1 MNEIQKEMAQLQE
14 ELKRYAK
21 AYYVEDAPLVE
32 DHIYDEKYQKLLSLE
47 AQYPQYKRKD
57 SITSEVGSANEIQNT
72 PFEKVRHRI
81 PMLSLGDVFSF
92 AELEQFIQRV
102 EKEVGPC
109 QYMCEL
115 KIDGLAINLRYEKG
129 KLVQGSTRGN
139 GVIGEDITHNI
150 RTIKDIP
157 QTLPD
162 ELSIEVRGECYMS
175 KRSFEQLNQRQEEA
189 GLAPFANPRNAA
201 AGSLRQLDAK
211 VTKERQLS
219 SFIYQIAHYD
229 RLSVTTQEENLHQ
242 LKELGFAVDVHDRLC
257 HSIAEIEDY
266 ITEMQEKR
274 HQLSYDIDGIVIKV
288 NSLDTQAHLGTTI
301 KVPRWAIAYKFPPE
315 EVTTVLREIEWTVGR
330 TGVVTPT
337 AIMDPVFVAGTTVSR
352 ASLHNPDYIQEK
364 DLRLGDTVY
373 LHKAGDIIP
382 EISRVDLSKR
392 PKEATPYVIPTTCPS
407 CHEPLTHLK
416 EEVALRCMNPLCPAQ
431 AKELMKHFV
440 SRNAM
445 DVRGV
450 GESILDQLFQKG
462 MIHTMDDLYRLT
474 EADLLQLDKV
484 KEKKA
489 QNILTSIEESKHR
502 SLEHLIFGLGIR
514 HIGYKVAKMLAQ
526 TFKTMEHL
534 QQVTKEELL
543 ALDGFGEIMAD
554 SFLHYFAQKEAQELI
569 QHLKELGVS
578 MEYHAPHVEETAVD
592 TELFAGQ
599 TIVLTGKLSHFT
611 RDELKEKLEQWGA
624 KVTGS
629 VSQKTDLVI
638 AGEKAGSKK
647 TKAESLGIPIWSE
660 EELLEKIKE

>member
-1 MNEIQKEMAQLQE
+1 
-14 ELKRYAK
+14 
-21 AYYVEDAPLVE
+21 
-32 DHIYDEKYQKLLSLE
+32 
-47 AQYPQYKRKD
+47 
-57 SITSEVGSANEIQNT
+57 
-72 PFEKVRHRI
+72 
-81 PMLSLGDVFSF
+81 
-92 AELEQFIQRV
+92 
-102 EKEVGPC
+102 
-109 QYMCEL
+109 
-115 KIDGLAINLRYEKG
+115 
-129 KLVQGSTRGN
+129 
-139 GVIGEDITHNI
+139 
-150 RTIKDIP
+150 
-157 QTLPD
+157 
-162 ELSIEVRGECYMS
+162 MS

-554 SFLHYFAQKEAQELI
+554 SLLHYFAQKEAQELI
-569 QHLKELGVS
+569 EHLKALGVS
-578 MEYHAPHVEETAVD
+578 MEYHAPHVEETTVD
-592 TELFAGQ
+592 TALFAGQ

-647 TKAESLGIPIWSE
+647 TKAESLGVPIWSE

>member
-47 AQYPQYKRKD
+47 AQYPQYKMKD

-72 PFEKVRHRI
+72 LFEKVRHRI

-175 KRSFEQLNQRQEEA
+175 KRSFEELNQRQEEA

-288 NSLDTQAHLGTTI
+288 NSLDTQVHLGTTI

-392 PKEATPYVIPTTCPS
+392 PKEATSYVIPTTCPS

-543 ALDGFGEIMAD
+543 VLDGFGEIMAD
-554 SFLHYFAQKEAQELI
+554 SLLHYFAQKEAQELI
-569 QHLKELGVS
+569 EHLKELGVS
-578 MEYHAPHVEETAVD
+578 MEYHAPHVEETTVD
-592 TELFAGQ
+592 MTIFAGQ

>member
-47 AQYPQYKRKD
+47 AQYPQYKMED

-175 KRSFEQLNQRQEEA
+175 KRSFEELNQRQEEA

-543 ALDGFGEIMAD
+543 VLDGFGEIMAD
-554 SFLHYFAQKEAQELI
+554 SLLHYFAQKEAQELI
-569 QHLKELGVS
+569 EHLKELGVS
-578 MEYHAPHVEETAVD
+578 MEYHAPHVEETTVD
-592 TELFAGQ
+592 MTIFAGQ